1 MNILSN
7 LENITPSRSLN
18 LAYVILDCI
27 FLIIFLGL
35 LFYKKRYQTLIWSI
49 FGGIIYFLVDY
60 GLFHLLGRTRVV
72 TFNGETSET
81 ITALVLLWMSL
92 SYGITNFAFI
102 WLCLRKDKY
111 LKEWLLL
118 IIGWWLICPTLSQIG
133 GDSYPITTSRTTN
146 SYHFIMGFILIIGY
160 FGLIIYNILTK
171 KKMINLLFLNLIGI
185 SVQFAWEFS
194 LLINGIRPLNE
205 SSIMTILINS
215 LIETNLGMPYI
226 YLIFIFINKKYNE
239 DLTLVKKKELE
250 LNTNS

>member
-133 GDSYPITTSRTTN
+133 GDFYPITTSRTTN

-205 SSIMTILINS
+205 ASIMTILINS